1 MKKLKALGIF
11 GFVLAAMLFFGS
23 EAANAQGSRLD
34 WEGSIDD
41 RANLVIRGGGRVRV
55 QTVSG
60 QRNGNGVSDWNG
72 RDDDGRRR
80 RARVE
85 KREGRGNVRIIQQPN
100 RNNNFTTI
108 IRIEDLKGGSDR
120 YRVRVTWD

>member
-11 GFVLAAMLFFGS
+11 GFVLTAMLFFGS
-23 EAANAQGSRLD
+23 AANAQGSRLE

-60 QRNGNGVSDWNG
+60 QRNGNGISDWSG

-85 KREGRGNVRIIQQPN
+85 KRDGRGKVRVIQQPN
-100 RNNNFTTI
+100 QNNNFTTI
-108 IRIEDLKGGSDR
+108 VRIEDLKGGSDR

>member
-1 MKKLKALGIF
+1 MKKLKPLGIF
-11 GFVLAAMLFFGS
+11 GFVLVTMLFFGT
-23 EAANAQGSRLD
+23 EATAQNARLD

-55 QTVSG
+55 QTISG
-60 QRNGNGVSDWNG
+60 QRNGNGIADWDG
-72 RDDDGRRR
+72 YDDDGRRR

-85 KREGRGNVRIIQQPN
+85 KRDGRGNVRIIQQPN

-108 IRIEDLKGGSDR
+108 IRIEDLKGGADR
-120 YRVRVTWD
+120 YRIRVTWD

>member
-1 MKKLKALGIF
+1 MKMLKTLSVF
-11 GFVLAAMLFFGS
+11 GFVLAAMLFFGAD
-23 EAANAQGSRLD
+23 AANAQGARLD

-60 QRNGNGVSDWNG
+60 QRNGNGVSNWSG

-85 KREGRGNVRIIQQPN
+85 KRDGRGKVRVIQQPN
-100 RNNNFTTI
+100 QNNNFTTI